1 MKTIAKNLVSPPL
14 IALAALAISATANA
28 QNLITNGS
36 FELGPDGTP
45 NYLKT
50 WSSPQGWV
58 SLGGDTSFGQGGVDY
73 STTAT
78 VGSYLA
84 SIGGNASFN
93 AGVKTT
99 WFSLTEGQEYTF
111 SFDAAG
117 QGAYTDQWAP
127 VAWEQWK
134 MGLYYTVRYT
144 DGVLI
149 NTAAADGAVFPV
161 AINSWTTTSVT
172 FTAAQSGFVSV
183 EVFSYNNGW
192 TPNGYVYSAVDNF
205 KLEAVLPT
213 YGAWATTNVGGQT
226 ADLDYDQ
233 DGVSNGVEY
242 FMNSAAGFTA
252 NPGLDG
258 SKKITWTNGGN
269 IPSSEYG
276 TQFVVET
283 SSDLTTWED
292 VLVQDLDTNDGSLS
306 YILNGSGKQF
316 VRLKVTPN

>member
-1 MKTIAKNLVSPPL
+1 M
-14 IALAALAISATANA
+14 
-28 QNLITNGS
+28 ITNGS

-252 NPGLDG
+252 NPGLVG
-258 SKKITWTNGGN
+258 STVTWPNGGN

-276 TQFVVET
+276 TQFIVQT
-283 SSDLTTWED
+283 STDLVTWDD
-292 VLVQDLDTNDGSLS
+292 VTEGDFQQFGTNTASSLS
-306 YILNGSGKQF
+306 YTLDPANNPGKQF

>member
-1 MKTIAKNLVSPPL
+1 MKTIAKNLVSTPL

-36 FELGPDGTP
+36 FELGAPYAITYTAP
-45 NYLKT
+45 A
-50 WSSPQGWV
+50 GWV
-58 SLGGDTSFGQGGVDY
+58 TIGGDTAYGP
-73 STTAT
+73 
-78 VGSYLA
+78 GSSWGLTPPNGTQLA
-84 SIGGNASFN
+84 LIGGAASWT
-93 AGVKTT
+93 AGVATT
-99 WFSLTEGQEYTF
+99 WFSLTQGQQYTF

-117 QGAYTDQWAP
+117 QGAYMDDWTP

-134 MGLYYTVRYT
+134 MGLYYSISYK
-144 DGVLI
+144 
-149 NTAAADGAVFPV
+149 DGALVNTTAVDGATFPV
-161 AINSWTTTSVT
+161 AINSWSTTSVT
-172 FTAAQSGFVSV
+172 FTAAQSGYAGFD
-183 EVFSYNNGW
+183 VFTYNNGW

-269 IPSSEYG
+269 IPSSAYG
-276 TQFVVET
+276 TQFVVQV
-283 SSDLTTWED
+283 SADLTTWED
-292 VLVQDLDTNDGSLS
+292 VLEQELDTNDGSLS
-306 YILNGSGKQF
+306 YIVTGSGKQF